1 MSATRSF
8 WGQFGLVFG
17 VALAVR
23 LAAAVVIDRQVAQTP
38 GRICLIEGD
47 ASGYWELARRIANG
61 EDYVLYDPPRHVLRM
76 PGFPAVLAV
85 SRFCFGENLFAARCW
100 LVTIGALGCGAVYA
114 LGRLLVTDFVGLL
127 AGIATALSP
136 PLIAFSPLLLSETT
150 FATGL
155 TVNLCLIALLWRTH
169 RAQPQVIPWW
179 WCSIGIG
186 ITGAIAVSMRPTWLP
201 IVPLVAITHVVA
213 ASRSASRWKEAAA
226 MVLALSVCL
235 SPWVI
240 RNARVTGHLVITTL
254 WDGPSLYD
262 GLHPGATGKSD
273 MTFFEQEQLLDRM
286 SEFEM
291 NQEYRRRAWEFAR
304 SNPGRTMELAVI
316 KAARYWS
323 PFPNADQFADARLW
337 WGLSLSTLP
346 LFAFAL
352 VGAWRSRNDWVLL
365 SLTAGPVLFFAAVHL
380 LYVSS
385 LRYRLPAEYP
395 LWLLAAV
402 GFATVWSGKSR
413 AETSS

>member
-1 MSATRSF
+1 MSATRTF
-8 WGQFGLVFG
+8 WGPFGLVVG

-23 LAAAVVIDRQVAQTP
+23 LVAAVVIDRQVAQTP

-47 ASGYWELARRIANG
+47 AAGYWELGRRIARS
-61 EDYVLYDPPRHVLRM
+61 EDYVLYDPPRRVMRM

-85 SRFCFGENLFAARCW
+85 SHLLFGENLFAARCW
-100 LVTIGALGCGAVYA
+100 LVIIGALGCGAVYA
-114 LGRLLVTDFVGLL
+114 LGRVLATEAIALL
-127 AGIATALSP
+127 AGMATALSP

-150 FATGL
+150 FATTL
-155 TVNLCLIALLWRTH
+155 TVNLWTIALLWRTP
-169 RAQPQVIPWW
+169 RASVAW
-179 WCSIGIG
+179 WCAIGVG
-186 ITGAIAVSMRPTWLP
+186 VTGAIAVFMRPTWLP
-201 IVPLVAITHVVA
+201 VVPLVALVHAVCSGHT
-213 ASRSASRWKEAAA
+213 SNRWKEAAV
-226 MVLALSVCL
+226 MVLSLVICL
-235 SPWVI
+235 SPWVL
-240 RNARVTGHLVITTL
+240 RNARVTGHLVLTTL

-273 MTFFEQEQLLDRM
+273 MTFFEQDQLLDRM

-291 NQEYRRRAWEFAR
+291 NEEYRRRAREFAR
-304 SNPGRTMELAVI
+304 SNPGRTVELAVI

-323 PFPNADQFADARLW
+323 PFPNADQFADVRLR
-337 WGLSLSTLP
+337 WGQSLATLP
-346 LFAFAL
+346 LLVFAL
-352 VGAWRSRNDWVLL
+352 IGAWRSRKDWFLL

-402 GFATVWSGKSR
+402 GFAAVWPGTSR
-413 AETSS
+413 PETSP